1 MLCEGWRRT
10 RRSGLYGLWWKAQV
24 SLSRKRAL
32 VIIGEC
38 LRRVS
43 CVICELLLLKR
54 VFFFTAEQA
63 AGEYNN
69 KRAKTLPCP
78 PHFTDGL
85 LLGLGTLVAVETAE
99 GERECRL
106 FAERRRGAQQAPR
119 PAVDPG
125 ASRGL
130 SSCSRAFKKP
140 LEAAGSRKT
149 LLWPDRRL
157 INGLLGNG
165 RCDGCTE

>member
-1 MLCEGWRRT
+1 MVESAGIT
-10 RRSGLYGLWWKAQV
+10 VQETGAGHN
-24 SLSRKRAL
+24 
-32 VIIGEC
+32 
-38 LRRVS
+38 RRVS
-43 CVICELLLLKR
+43 E
-54 VFFFTAEQA
+54 ES
-63 AGEYNN
+63 
-69 KRAKTLPCP
+69 
-78 PHFTDGL
+78 
-85 LLGLGTLVAVETAE
+85 LGTLVAVETAE